1 MLSLLCVAAPAGHP
15 AHEIEVLEQVL
26 GKLSTL
32 HMSKNV
38 KKNQV
43 PFNLPQIDPKIV
55 SGSAGPSM
63 ELQAGHLS
71 VCHFHHALG
80 L

>member
-1 MLSLLCVAAPAGHP
+1 LTELNRRPILPVDPSGHP

-26 GKLSTL
+26 GKLSVM

-43 PFNLPQIDPKIV
+43 PFNLPQIDPNIV
-55 SGSAGPSM
+55 SIPWGRGYPACKP
-63 ELQAGHLS
+63 
-71 VCHFHHALG
+71 
-80 L
+80 